1 MGGMAT
7 QMPQVS
13 DTEPDTLALAQRQLS
28 EALERQ
34 AATDEVLRIIA
45 SSPGE
50 LQPVFQA
57 ILANA
62 TRICEAKFGL
72 LYRFDDGQFHPA
84 AQVGVPP
91 AFVNHIR
98 QRGSFLPTAGT
109 ALHRMTQASKVVHTL
124 DQAAES
130 VPGASGMFGGART
143 HIVVPMLRNNE
154 LVGSIHIY
162 RKEVRPFTDKQIE
175 LVTNFAAQAV
185 IAIRTHVFSMNCANE
200 RKI

>member
-1 MGGMAT
+1 MAT

-13 DTEPDTLALAQRQLS
+13 DAEPDSKLALAQRQLS

-45 SSPGE
+45 SSRGE

-91 AFVNHIR
+91 AFVNYIR
-98 QRGSFLPTAGT
+98 QRGSFLPT
-109 ALHRMTQASKVVHTL
+109 
-124 DQAAES
+124 
-130 VPGASGMFGGART
+130 PGRRS
-143 HIVVPMLRNNE
+143 IV
-154 LVGSIHIY
+154 
-162 RKEVRPFTDKQIE
+162 
-175 LVTNFAAQAV
+175 
-185 IAIRTHVFSMNCANE
+185 
-200 RKI
+200 